1 MPTPETTGSVF
12 LKAGR
17 DRRVH
22 AGHLWIYRGEIG
34 RTSGD
39 CTPGS
44 VVSVLDARGRF
55 LGRGHFNP
63 ASLITVRLLTR
74 RRDEAVDAGLVRR
87 RIAEAIAYRR
97 RFYDAGDACRLVFSE
112 GDWLPG
118 LVVDRYG
125 GCLVVQ
131 LGTLGMDRMR
141 ETVVAALQDAVHPRG
156 IYERSDQ
163 PMRAHEGLPPVTGLL
178 AGEIPE
184 EVTVTIDGVRLVVP
198 LREGQKTGLYLDH
211 RDTRRLVQAHAA
223 GRRVLDVFCNAGA
236 FALHA
241 LRGGAR
247 EALGVES
254 APEALAA
261 ARRNA
266 ELNGYAD
273 RLRLIDGNAFERL
286 RELEK
291 AGERFDL
298 VVLDPPAFTKSAK
311 SVPGARR
318 GYKEINL
325 RALRLASPGG
335 LVMTASCSY
344 HLGPEEFLEVVR
356 EAAADAGRPVTLV
369 STGGQAPDHPANLVV
384 PETRY
389 LKTALLAV
397 RD

>member
-1 MPTPETTGSVF
+1 
-12 LKAGR
+12 
-17 DRRVH
+17 
-22 AGHLWIYRGEIG
+22 
-34 RTSGD
+34 
-39 CTPGS
+39 
-44 VVSVLDARGRF
+44 
-55 LGRGHFNP
+55 
-63 ASLITVRLLTR
+63 
-74 RRDEAVDAGLVRR
+74 
-87 RIAEAIAYRR
+87 
-97 RFYDAGDACRLVFSE
+97 
-112 GDWLPG
+112 
-118 LVVDRYG
+118 
-125 GCLVVQ
+125 
-131 LGTLGMDRMR
+131 
-141 ETVVAALQDAVHPRG
+141 
-156 IYERSDQ
+156 
-163 PMRAHEGLPPVTGLL
+163 VTGLL
-178 AGEIPE
+178 AGEVPD
-184 EVTVTIDGVRLVVP
+184 EVTVTINGVQLIVP
-198 LREGQKTGLYLDH
+198 LKEGQKTGLYLDH
-211 RDTRRLVQAHAA
+211 RDTRRVVQSHAA

-247 EALGVES
+247 EAIGIES

-266 ELNGYAD
+266 GLNGFAD

-298 VVLDPPAFTKSAK
+298 VVLDPPAFTKSVK

-344 HLGPEEFLEVVR
+344 HLGPEEFLDVVR
-356 EAAADAGRPVTLV
+356 EAAVDAGRPVTLIAA
-369 STGGQAPDHPANLVV
+369 GGQAPDHPVNLGV

>member
-369 STGGQAPDHPANLVV
+369 ATGGQAPDHPANLVV

>member
-1 MPTPETTGSVF
+1 VPTSKTTGSVF

-17 DRRVH
+17 DRRVR
-22 AGHLWIYRGEIG
+22 AGHLWVYKGEIG
-34 RTSGD
+34 RTSGE
-39 CTPGS
+39 CAAGS
-44 VVSVLDARGRF
+44 VVSVLDPRGRF

-63 ASLITVRLLTR
+63 ASTITVRLLTR
-74 RRDEAVDAGLVRR
+74 RPDETVDAALIRR
-87 RIAEAIAYRR
+87 RIAGAVAYRR
-97 RFYDAGDACRLVFSE
+97 RFYEAGDTCRLVFSE

-125 GCLVVQ
+125 SWLAVQ
-131 LGTLGMDRMR
+131 FGTLGMDRMR
-141 ETVVAALQDAVHPRG
+141 EAVVAALQDAVHPRG
-156 IYERSDQ
+156 IYERSDL
-163 PMRAHEGLPPVTGLL
+163 PSRVHEGLPPVTGLL
-178 AGEIPE
+178 AGEVPDEIT
-184 EVTVTIDGVRLVVP
+184 VTVDGVQLLVS
-198 LREGQKTGLYLDH
+198 LKEGQKTGLFLDH
-211 RDTRRLVQAHAA
+211 RDTRRVVQAHAA

-241 LRGGAR
+241 LAGGAR
-247 EALGVES
+247 EAVGIES

-266 ELNGYAD
+266 DLNGRTGA
-273 RLRLIDGNAFERL
+273 LRLIEGNAFDRL

-298 VVLDPPAFTKSAK
+298 VVLDPPAFTKSAQ
-311 SVPGARR
+311 SVAAARR

-325 RALRLASPGG
+325 RALRLATPGG

-344 HLGPEEFLEVVR
+344 HLSAEEFLEVVR
-356 EAAADAGRPVTLV
+356 DAAADAGRPVTLV
-369 STGGQAPDHPANLVV
+369 ALGGQAPDHPINLGV

>member
-1 MPTPETTGSVF
+1 VPTSKTTGSVF

-17 DRRVH
+17 DRRVR
-22 AGHLWIYRGEIG
+22 AGHLWVYKGEIG
-34 RTSGD
+34 RTSGE
-39 CTPGS
+39 CAAGS
-44 VVSVLDARGRF
+44 VVSVLDPRGRF

-63 ASLITVRLLTR
+63 ASTITVRLLTR
-74 RRDEAVDAGLVRR
+74 RPDETVDAALIRR
-87 RIAEAIAYRR
+87 RIAAAVAYRR
-97 RFYDAGDACRLVFSE
+97 RFYEAGDTCRLVFSE

-125 GCLVVQ
+125 SWLAVQ
-131 LGTLGMDRMR
+131 FGTLGMDRMR
-141 ETVVAALQDAVHPRG
+141 EAVVAALQDAVHPRG
-156 IYERSDQ
+156 IYERSDL
-163 PMRAHEGLPPVTGLL
+163 PSRVHEGLPPVTGLL
-178 AGEIPE
+178 AGEVPDEIT
-184 EVTVTIDGVRLVVP
+184 VTVDGVQLVVS
-198 LREGQKTGLYLDH
+198 LKEGQKTGLFLDH
-211 RDTRRLVQAHAA
+211 RDTRRVVQAHAA

-241 LRGGAR
+241 LAGGAR
-247 EALGVES
+247 EAVGIES

-266 ELNGYAD
+266 DLNGRTGA
-273 RLRLIDGNAFERL
+273 LRLIEGNAFDRL

-298 VVLDPPAFTKSAK
+298 VVLDPPAFTKSAQ
-311 SVPGARR
+311 SVAAARR

-325 RALRLASPGG
+325 RALRLATPGG
-335 LVMTASCSY
+335 LVMSASCSY
-344 HLGPEEFLEVVR
+344 HLSAEEFLEVVR
-356 EAAADAGRPVTLV
+356 DAAADAGRPVTLV
-369 STGGQAPDHPANLVV
+369 ALGGQAPDHPINLGV

>member
-1 MPTPETTGSVF
+1 VPTPETSGSVF

-44 VVSVLDARGRF
+44 VVSVLDPRGRF

-97 RFYDAGDACRLVFSE
+97 RFYEARDACRLVFSE

-131 LGTLGMDRMR
+131 IGTLGMDRMR
-141 ETVVAALQDAVHPRG
+141 ESIVAALQDAVHPRG
-156 IYERSDQ
+156 IYERSDL
-163 PMRAHEGLPPVTGLL
+163 PTRAHEGLPPVTGLL
-178 AGEIPE
+178 AGDVPT
-184 EVTVTIDGVRLVVP
+184 EVAVTIDGVQLVVP
-198 LREGQKTGLYLDH
+198 LKEGQKTGLYLDH

-223 GRRVLDVFCNAGA
+223 GRRVLDVFCNSGA

-247 EALGVES
+247 EAIGIES

-266 ELNGYAD
+266 ELNGFAE

-291 AGERFDL
+291 QGERFDL

-311 SVPGARR
+311 SVAGARR

-369 STGGQAPDHPANLVV
+369 ATGGQAPDHPVNLGV

>member
-39 CTPGS
+39 CAAGS

>member
-1 MPTPETTGSVF
+1 MPTPETSGSVF

-22 AGHLWIYRGEIG
+22 AGHPWIYRGEIG

-44 VVSVLDARGRF
+44 VVSVLDPRGRF

-97 RFYDAGDACRLVFSE
+97 RFYETGDACRLVFSE

-141 ETVVAALQDAVHPRG
+141 ETIVAALQDAVHPRG
-156 IYERSDQ
+156 IYERSDL
-163 PMRAHEGLPPVTGLL
+163 PTRAHEGLPPVTGLL
-178 AGEIPE
+178 AGEVPE
-184 EVTVTIDGVRLVVP
+184 EVTVTIDGVQLVVP
-198 LREGQKTGLYLDH
+198 LKEGQKTGLYLDH

-247 EALGVES
+247 EAIGIES

-266 ELNGYAD
+266 DLNGCSD

-318 GYKEINL
+318 GYKEINI

-344 HLGPEEFLEVVR
+344 HLGPEEFLDVVR

-369 STGGQAPDHPANLVV
+369 ATGGQAPDHPVNLGV

-389 LKTALLAV
+389 LKTVLLAV